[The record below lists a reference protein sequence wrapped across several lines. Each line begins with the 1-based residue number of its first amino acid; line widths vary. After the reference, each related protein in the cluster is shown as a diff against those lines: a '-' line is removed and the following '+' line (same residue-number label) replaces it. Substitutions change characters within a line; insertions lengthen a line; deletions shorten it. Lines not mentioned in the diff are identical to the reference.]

1 VSDVPSAGDGDGRR
15 SPGFET
21 LALHAGQQPDPATGA
36 RAVPIYQSTSFVFD
50 DAAHAA
56 RLFALEDDGH
66 IYTRISNPTTA
77 VLEQRVAALEGGAAA
92 VAFASGQAALTAC
105 VLNLMGSGDHIVS
118 AGALYGG
125 TRTLLQHTLARV
137 GIATTFVDGRDPE
150 AFRRALTP
158 RTRLVFAESVSNP
171 GLDTLDVAAVAEVAH
186 AAGVPLLVDNTVPS
200 PYLVRPLDHG
210 ADLVVHS
217 LTKFLGGH
225 GTSIG
230 GIVVDG
236 GRFDWAASGRFPG
249 LTAPDP
255 TYHGL
260 RWVER
265 FGPLAFAAKLRAQV
279 LRDTGGCLSPL
290 NAFLILQGVETLPL
304 RMERHSRNAQAVAE
318 FLEGRPEV
326 ARVVYPGLPSH
337 PSHEVAR
344 RYHHRGLYGALVGLE
359 LAGGRAAGQ
368 RLAERTRLFSHL
380 ANIGD
385 ARSLIIHP
393 ASTTH
398 SQLSPD
404 ELAAAG
410 VSEGFVRLSVG
421 LETLADLL
429 DDLDQALRGA

>member
-1 VSDVPSAGDGDGRR
+1 MRDVPAAGDGDARR
-15 SPGFET
+15 EPGFET
-21 LALHAGQQPDPATGA
+21 LALHAGQRPDPATGA
-36 RAVPIYQSTSFVFD
+36 RAVPVYQSTSFVFD

-56 RLFALEDDGH
+56 RLFALEDEGH

-77 VLEQRVAALEGGAAA
+77 VLEERVAALEGGVAA
-92 VAFASGQAALTAC
+92 VAFASGQAAVTAC

-125 TRTLLQHTLARV
+125 TRTLLQYTLARA

-186 AAGVPLLVDNTVPS
+186 EAGVPLLVDNTVPS
-200 PYLVRPLDHG
+200 PYLLRPLDHG

-265 FGPLAFAAKLRAQV
+265 FGAAAFAAKLRAQV
-279 LRDTGGCLSPL
+279 LRDTGACLSPV

-304 RMERHSRNAQAVAE
+304 RMERHSRNALAVAE
-318 FLEGRPEV
+318 FLAARPEV
-326 ARVVYPGLPSH
+326 SRVVYPGLPSH
-337 PSHEVAR
+337 PTHAVAR

-368 RLAERTRLFSHL
+368 RLAESTRLFSHL

-385 ARSLIIHP
+385 ARSLVIHP

-398 SQLSPD
+398 SQLSAE

-421 LETLADLL
+421 LETLDDLL
-429 DDLDQALRGA
+429 DDLDRALRQA